1 MCGRVTVHSPAEELA
16 REFGLSLVL
25 AALERPRYNA
35 PPTAELPVVANTG
48 RRELDLYRWGLVPSW
63 AKDASIG
70 NRLSNARADTLA
82 EKPSFRT
89 ALKRRR
95 CAVLIDGF
103 YEWRRQGKEKTPFLF
118 RRRDGRPLALAG
130 LWEEWRAPG
139 EPELLRTCT
148 IVTTEANALMAPIH
162 DRMPV
167 ILSPAGFDAWLTPKP
182 VEAADV
188 AHLLVPAPEDV
199 LESYEVDKVVNNARN
214 DVPACIEPVRK
225 LFF

>member
-16 REFGLSLVL
+16 RQFGLSLVL

-63 AKDASIG
+63 AKDVSIG

-103 YEWRRQGKEKTPFLF
+103 YEWRRQGKEKIPFLF

-182 VEAADV
+182 VEAAEV

-199 LESYEVDKVVNNARN
+199 LDSYEVDKVVNNARN